1 MEFVDDLL
9 EAVCG
14 YFLAMGPEEMQL
26 DAPFAQ
32 WHVQI
37 RIATMDTSPI
47 G

>member
-14 YFLAMGPEEMQL
+14 DFLAMGAEEMQL
-26 DAPFAQ
+26 DVPFAQ
-32 WHVQI
+32 WHLQR
-37 RIATMDTSPI
+37 RIATMDTRPI